1 MKLNLPSSISSQ
13 QDLGGLVLELRE
25 YSRWINHQNIL
36 KKVSSKSSEEPPV
49 MSPALKDLLSDNKKE
64 SENIE
69 ELINTLDKFKDDAS
83 TITVTLA
90 APATKDIKRTL
101 NDWLRKNIASNIL
114 VNYQFN
120 ATLLGGM
127 VIRVGSHIFDW
138 SFRRQILAN
147 RDKFPEV
154 LRNV

>member
-1 MKLNLPSSISSQ
+1 MKLSLPSVISSQ

-36 KKVSSKSSEEPPV
+36 KKVSSSVSAEPPV
-49 MSPALKDLLSDNKKE
+49 MSPALKDLLSGNKKE

-69 ELINTLDKFKDDAS
+69 ELINTLDKLKDDAP

-101 NDWLRKNIASNIL
+101 NDWLRKNISSNIL

-138 SFRRQILAN
+138 SFRRQMLAG

>member
-1 MKLNLPSSISSQ
+1 MKLNLPSVISSG

-25 YSRWINHQNIL
+25 YSRWLNHYNIL
-36 KKVSSKSSEEPPV
+36 KKVSSSVSEEPPA
-49 MSPALKDLLSDNKKE
+49 MSPALKDLLRENKKE

-69 ELINTLDKFKDDAS
+69 ELINTLDKLKDDAP

-90 APATKDIKRTL
+90 APATKDIKRIL

-127 VIRVGSHIFDW
+127 VVRAGSHIFDW
-138 SFRRQILAN
+138 SYRRQILAG